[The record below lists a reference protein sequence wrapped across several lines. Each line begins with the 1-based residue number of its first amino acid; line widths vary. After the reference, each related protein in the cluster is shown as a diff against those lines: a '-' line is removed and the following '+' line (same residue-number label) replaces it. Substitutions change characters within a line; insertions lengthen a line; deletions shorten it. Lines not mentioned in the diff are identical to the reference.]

1 MQMVDDVRK
10 CLHVLHCVNTQA
22 FKGFKSV
29 VWNSNRLGPTMQPLG
44 NDLLRRLQAGDVHT
58 TSEIMLERVVF
69 LVSE

>member
-10 CLHVLHCVNTQA
+10 CLHVLHYVNTQA

-29 VWNSNRLGPTMQPLG
+29 AWNSDRLGPTMQPLG